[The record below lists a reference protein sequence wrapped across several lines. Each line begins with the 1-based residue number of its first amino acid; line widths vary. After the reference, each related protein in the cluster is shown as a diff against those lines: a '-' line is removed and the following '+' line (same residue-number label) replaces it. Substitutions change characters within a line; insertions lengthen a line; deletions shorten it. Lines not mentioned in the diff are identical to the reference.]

1 MLSGSK
7 LSFRGI
13 TRAMFARLRRKAAR
27 SGLTVLRPQGEAV
40 RDGVKIEWEYDA
52 AEEVLEVECVRTP
65 FWIDRANIH
74 RRLSREIESELERER
89 AA

>member
-13 TRAMFARLRRKAAR
+13 TRAVFARLRRKAAK
-27 SGLTVLRPQGEAV
+27 SGITVLHPHGEAV
-40 RDGVKIEWEYDA
+40 RDGVRIEWEYDA
-52 AEEVLEVECVRTP
+52 AAEVLEVECVHAP
-65 FWIDRANIH
+65 FWIDRAGIH
-74 RRLSREIESELERER
+74 RRLSREIETELERER